1 MISMNSETVLD
12 LTALSVIRS
21 LQQPGAENLVM
32 KIISMFLED
41 SARYATEIS
50 SAVQNTNAEQ
60 LGASAH
66 SLKSTAAN
74 VGAMQVSAIA
84 ARLEML
90 GRTKSLDAAAPLVAE
105 LADALTAAHD
115 MLKVQ
120 LEKEEADEG

>member
-1 MISMNSETVLD
+1 MISMNSEMVLD

-21 LQQPGAENLVM
+21 LQQPGMENLVT

-41 SARYATEIS
+41 SERYATEIKE
-50 SAVQNTNAEQ
+50 AVGDINAER

-90 GRTKSLDAAAPLVAE
+90 GRTKSLDAAEPLVAE
-105 LADALTAAHD
+105 LCDALAAAHE

-120 LEKEEADEG
+120 LEKEESGD